1 MLIRDCMKRNVYY
14 VHTTTTIGEA
24 ANLFV
29 EKHIGTLP
37 VVDESGQLRGLLP
50 LRSLLLLVMPD
61 FVSLMEDFDF
71 VSDFGAAEMRLPDPA
86 TLEHPVSEIMLK
98 AEAIEE
104 TSGLLRATA
113 LLNQHQ
119 LHDLAV
125 VDKQGKLV
133 GIVSRVDVGTA
144 FLSHWNITQA
154 GAA

>member
-1 MLIRDCMKRNVYY
+1 MLVRDCMKRNVFF

-24 ANLFV
+24 AHLLV

-37 VVDESGQLRGLLP
+37 VVDEQGRLRGLLP

-71 VSDFGAAEMRLPDPA
+71 VFDFGAAELRVPDAA
-86 TLEHPVSEIMLK
+86 TLNRPAGEIMLSP
-98 AEAIEE
+98 ESVEE
-104 TSGLLRATA
+104 TSGLLRASA

-119 LHDLAV
+119 LHDLPV

-133 GIVSRVDVGTA
+133 GIVSRVDVGMA

-154 GAA
+154 GAT